1 MGYDVFALLL
11 AVAVVGL
18 LWDRYKLVR
27 ELNHAKT
34 LAALMFAEKLGVKI
48 GGKEVKLEIESVE
61 EKEA

>member
-48 GGKEVKLEIESVE
+48 GGKEVKLEIESVV
-61 EKEA
+61 